1 MPSRSRSPRSSDWRD
16 IASLGEQIVNAYSL
30 AEQRDHIIAMTSQL
44 IKGEI
49 DVWLCEKVFRL
60 PNLEVE
66 SVFPED
72 PDLLGMQRAIK
83 AGQVRTRPR
92 RANGTKGSNGSR
104 ETWAAV
110 PMIEKGVVLGALQVT
125 RKKGPEFKQSELD
138 LLEQLTGAV
147 AVSLIAFHRVAV
159 ERFRLNQLNLVRQVS
174 EQIANT
180 LSINELAQRVTELI
194 QQTFHYYYVAI
205 FTLQDD
211 LPSLRFRS
219 SAVLQSPQGAP
230 QAKSPRKGRRKAKV
244 TLEVEIGQGLVG
256 HAAASGERV
265 LADDVQNDPRYRF
278 VDALPE
284 TRSEVA
290 LPLKTEGRVLGV
302 LDVQSDQPHAFHPN
316 DLLILEAL
324 ADSISKAIEG
334 ARLYSDLRRRANQL
348 TLIAEV
354 SKSVSSS
361 MNLFTLMESV
371 ATLIHDRFSYPHV
384 NLFTV
389 HPNRRLIAFVAGSGE
404 RKSGLSRYTLSLD
417 DVQGIIPWVAREG
430 KTILVNDVKKDKR
443 YRPSP
448 LPPENTRSELCVPLV
463 YHGEVVGVLDIQS
476 DKINAFTQ
484 DDLVIFEA
492 VADNIAT
499 AIHNVDLYRS
509 EQWRRQ
515 VGESIREVAGL
526 ISADAGVD
534 DVFEAILSELDR
546 NLPVDISAIWLLEDD
561 ELYLAACHNCD
572 EHALEQALYDSA
584 DAYQRLMEAL
594 YSDTPLIRKP
604 SDPIGVTGL
613 VAGYEQD
620 YSALAVPLRVGDQPY
635 GVITLA
641 HSTPGRYGHEAQ
653 AMTTTFASYAAVAI
667 ENARLY
673 DTAQE
678 QAYASAAL
686 LQVAQAVVSLND
698 LDEILGTI
706 VRIMPILVG
715 VERAA
720 LYQWDAEKQ
729 IFDPSQQYGLGEEE
743 EKAFWNRFFAP
754 GEFAILDACRDSTG
768 LMACQLDLDGPRGL
782 HAWLSV
788 DPDLEANLGNPNPF
802 LFAVPIAV
810 KDDLYGVMLIE
821 EAPGGLRFR
830 VRRLEI
836 ITGIAQQAALAIQND
851 LLQKEMVVRERLETE
866 VQLARQIQQTFIP
879 ESLPEF
885 PDWELA
891 ARWKTARQVGGDFY
905 DVFDLPNRRLGLFIA
920 DVADKGVPAAL
931 FMALT
936 RTLVRAAVTEL
947 ESPAEA
953 MKRVNDLLIPDT
965 RQGMFVTAVYGVLDM
980 EKNELTYV
988 NAGHNPPL
996 WVKRGEEVERLTRT
1010 AIALGVVT
1018 GETVAQRTIKLESGD
1033 CLLLY
1038 TDGLTES
1045 FNNEGVFYGEDRL
1058 LEAIQSDD
1066 CSSASDLLDVVEKSL
1081 LNFVRDVP
1089 PADDLTMLV
1098 LRRV

>member
-1 MPSRSRSPRSSDWRD
+1 MASGSRFPRTSDWRD
-16 IASLGEQIVNAYSL
+16 IASLGEQIVNADSL
-30 AEQRDHIIAMTSQL
+30 VEQRNHIVAKTSKL

-49 DVWLCEKVFRL
+49 DVWLCGEVFHL
-60 PNLEVE
+60 PDLDIEG
-66 SVFPED
+66 VFPDE
-72 PDLLGMQRAIK
+72 PELLGMKRAIK
-83 AGQVRTRPR
+83 AGRVRTKQPR
-92 RANGTKGSNGSR
+92 VKEAGIRSSPR

-110 PMIEKGVVLGALQVT
+110 PITEKGIVLGSLQVT

-138 LLEQLTGAV
+138 LLERLAG
-147 AVSLIAFHRVAV
+147 AVSLALITWHRVAV
-159 ERFRLNQLNLVRQVS
+159 ERFRLTQLNLVRQVS
-174 EQIANT
+174 QQIANA

-205 FTLQDD
+205 FTVQDD

-219 SAVLQSPQGAP
+219 SAMSQTRSKPGGN
-230 QAKSPRKGRRKAKV
+230 RGGRRKAKIA
-244 TLEVEIGQGLVG
+244 LDVEIGQGLIG
-256 HAAASGERV
+256 QAAASGERLLV
-265 LADDVQNDPRYRF
+265 DDVQNDPRYRF
-278 VDALPE
+278 IDVLPE
-284 TRSEVA
+284 TRSEVV
-290 LPLKTEGRVLGV
+290 LPLKIEDRVLGV
-302 LDVQSDQPHAFHPN
+302 LDVQSDQLHGFHPN

-324 ADSISKAIEG
+324 ADSISRAIEG

-361 MNLFTLMESV
+361 LDLFTLMENV
-371 ATLIHDRFSYPHV
+371 AALIHDRFGYPHV

-404 RKSGLSRYTLSLD
+404 RRSGLSHYTLSLHD
-417 DVQGIIPWVAREG
+417 AQGIIPWVAREG
-430 KTILVNDVKKDKR
+430 KTILANDVKKDQR
-443 YRPSP
+443 FRPSP
-448 LPPENTRSELCVPLV
+448 LPPENTRSELTVPLI
-463 YHGEVVGVLDIQS
+463 YHQEVVGVLDIQS
-476 DKINAFTQ
+476 DKLNAFTR
-484 DDLVIFEA
+484 DDRIIFEA

-515 VGESIREVAGL
+515 VGESLREVAGL

-572 EHALEQALYDSA
+572 ESTLEQALYESPGS
-584 DAYQRLMEAL
+584 YQRLMDAL
-594 YSDTPLIRKP
+594 YSETPIIRTP
-604 SDPIGVTGL
+604 QDPIWITGM

-641 HSTPGRYGHEAQ
+641 HSTPGRYGHEAK

-686 LQVAQAVVSLND
+686 LQVAQAVVSMND

-706 VRIMPILVG
+706 IRILPILVG
-715 VERAA
+715 VQRAA
-720 LYQWDAEKQ
+720 LYRWAAEKE
-729 IFDPSQQYGLGEEE
+729 IFEPSQQYGLGEDEE
-743 EKAFWNRFFAP
+743 GLFWQRSFAS
-754 GEFAILDACRDSTG
+754 GEFGVLDSCRESGG
-768 LMACQLDLDGPRGL
+768 LMACQLDRDGPRGMS
-782 HAWLSV
+782 AWLSL
-788 DPDLEANLGNPNPF
+788 DPNQEVNLGNPNPF

-830 VRRLEI
+830 ARRLEI

-879 ESLPEF
+879 ESLPQFEE
-885 PDWELA
+885 WELA

-905 DVFDLPNRRLGLFIA
+905 DVFDLPNQRLGLFIA

-953 MKRVNDLLIPDT
+953 MKRVNDLLTPDT
-965 RQGMFVTAVYGVLDM
+965 RQGMFVTAVYAVLDM
-980 EKNELTYV
+980 DKNELTYV

-996 WVKRGEEVERLTRT
+996 WIKCDGGVQRLTRT
-1010 AIALGVVT
+1010 GVALGAAEGVKY
-1018 GETVAQRTIKLESGD
+1018 EQRSIPLEKDDSV
-1033 CLLLY
+1033 LLY

-1045 FNNEGVFYGEDRL
+1045 FDNAGEFFGEERL
-1058 LEAIQSDD
+1058 MQAIQANL
-1066 CSSASDLLDVVEKSL
+1066 CTSASDLLDVVEKSL
-1081 LNFVRDVP
+1081 LNFVQDMP

-1098 LRRV
+1098 LRRI

>member
-1 MPSRSRSPRSSDWRD
+1 MPAVSRSPRSSDWRD
-16 IASLGEQIVNAYSL
+16 IARLGEQIVNAASL
-30 AEQRDHIIAMTSQL
+30 AEQRDHIIAMTSL
-44 IKGEI
+44 LVKGEI
-49 DVWLCEKVFRL
+49 DVWLCERVFRL
-60 PNLEVE
+60 PNLQDEN
-66 SVFPED
+66 VFPEE
-72 PDLLGMQRAIK
+72 PELQGMKRAITK
-83 AGQVRTRPR
+83 GQVSTKQR
-92 RANGTKGSNGSR
+92 RAKRAKNKNASR
-104 ETWAAV
+104 EPLRSRSTKRAAWAAV
-110 PMIEKGVVLGALQVT
+110 PFVEQGLLLGALQVT
-125 RKKGPEFKQSELD
+125 RKKGPEFKQAELD
-138 LLEQLTGAV
+138 LLERLAGAV
-147 AVSLIAFHRVAV
+147 SVSLVASHRVAV
-159 ERFRLNQLNLVRQVS
+159 ERFRLNQLNLVREVS
-174 EQIANT
+174 AQLAHA
-180 LSINELAQRVTELI
+180 LSVNELAQRVTGLI

-219 SAVLQSPQGAP
+219 SAGAT
-230 QAKSPRKGRRKAKV
+230 RDGNHKAKIA
-244 TLEVEIGQGLVG
+244 LDVELGQGLIG
-256 HAAASGERV
+256 QAAASGERV
-265 LADDVQNDPRYRF
+265 LVDDVQNDPRYRF
-278 VDALPE
+278 IDVLPE
-284 TRSEVA
+284 TRSEVV
-290 LPLKTEGRVLGV
+290 LPLKIQGRVLGV
-302 LDVQSDQPHAFHPN
+302 LDVQSDQADGFHPN
-316 DLLILEAL
+316 DLLVLEAL
-324 ADSISKAIEG
+324 ADTISRAIEG
-334 ARLYSDLRRRANQL
+334 ARLYTDLRRRANQL

-361 MNLFTLMESV
+361 LDLYTLMENV
-371 ATLIHDRFSYPHV
+371 AALIHDRFGYPHV

-389 HPNRRLIAFVAGSGE
+389 HHNRRLIAFVAGSGE
-404 RKSGLSRYTLSLD
+404 RKAGLTRYTLSLD
-417 DVQGIIPWVAREG
+417 DAQGIIPWVAREG
-430 KTILVNDVKKDKR
+430 QTILANDVRKDKR
-443 YRPSP
+443 YRASP
-448 LPPENTRSELCVPLV
+448 LPPENTHSELCVPLV
-463 YHGEVVGVLDIQS
+463 YRDEVVGVLDIQS
-476 DKINAFTQ
+476 DRVNAFTQ
-484 DDLVIFEA
+484 DDRVIFEA

-515 VGESIREVAGL
+515 VGESLREVAGL

-534 DVFEAILSELDR
+534 DVFEAILFELDR
-546 NLPVDISAIWLLEDD
+546 NLPVDISAIWLLEED

-572 EHALEQALYDSA
+572 EDVLEQTLYGSPEAYTALTNALYA
-584 DAYQRLMEAL
+584 DR
-594 YSDTPLIRKP
+594 PLIRKP
-604 SDPIGVTGL
+604 TDPIWVTGL
-613 VAGYEQD
+613 AAGYQQD

-641 HSTPGRYGHEAQ
+641 HSTPGRYGHESQ

-673 DTAQE
+673 DMAQE

-706 VRIMPILVG
+706 IRIMPILVG

-720 LYQWDAEKQ
+720 LYRWDPEKGV
-729 IFDPSQQYGLGEEE
+729 FDPSQQYGLDENE
-743 EKAFWNRFFAP
+743 EKVFWDRTFAA
-754 GEFAILDACRDSTG
+754 GEFPILDACREAAG
-768 LMACQLDLDGPRGL
+768 LMACQLDSGGQRGL
-782 HAWLSV
+782 HGWLSL
-788 DPDLEANLGNPNPF
+788 DPNQEVNLGSPGAF

-810 KDDLYGVMLIE
+810 KDALYGVMLIE

-830 VRRLEI
+830 ARRLEI

-879 ESLPEF
+879 ETLPQFAE
-885 PDWELA
+885 WELA

-905 DVFDLPNRRLGLFIA
+905 DVFDLPNQRLGLFIA

-965 RQGMFVTAVYGVLDM
+965 RQGMFVTAVYAVLDM
-980 EKNELTYV
+980 EKKELTYV
-988 NAGHNPPL
+988 NAGHNPPI
-996 WVKRGEEVERLTRT
+996 WIKCDGQVERLTRT

-1018 GETVAQRTIKLESGD
+1018 GEPVHQRTIKLETGD
-1033 CLLLY
+1033 SLLLY

-1045 FNNEGVFYGEDRL
+1045 FDTDGEFFGEERL
-1058 LEAIQSDD
+1058 MNAIQANL

-1081 LNFVRDVP
+1081 LYFAKDVP

-1098 LRRV
+1098 LRRI